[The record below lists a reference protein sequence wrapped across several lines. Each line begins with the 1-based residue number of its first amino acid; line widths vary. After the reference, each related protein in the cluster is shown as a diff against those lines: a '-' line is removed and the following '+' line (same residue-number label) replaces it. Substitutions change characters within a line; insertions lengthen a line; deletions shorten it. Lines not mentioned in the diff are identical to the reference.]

1 MLLTFII
8 TASKVLKSVSYVKM
22 REFSRH
28 VPDANGSTAVIKP
41 VKKKLGIL
49 ITNWNANHI
58 IKQQISSQ
66 QKGHTCMLPWHAIHF
81 LKGLGMLTPNPW
93 ENR

>member
-8 TASKVLKSVSYVKM
+8 TASKVLKSVSQFEFVFCFQDSPKYVKM

-41 VKKKLGIL
+41 VKKKLGNL
-49 ITNWNANHI
+49 TTNWNANI
-58 IKQQISSQ
+58 FKDKTC
-66 QKGHTCMLPWHAIHF
+66 QK
-81 LKGLGMLTPNPW
+81 K
-93 ENR
+93 